1 MLSLPISY
9 QLVIVININID
20 INYQNRLLSISIQ
33 YQLSEHPLINF
44 NININFAIFAYQY
57 FLINALSSSAGNPI
71 SLYYIL
77 QPLTVF
83 GAIGVHLVSVTRLV
97 VPDTDIVQGHPQGH
111 SMEEQSV

>member
-1 MLSLPISY
+1 MTIPDHLTVKL
-9 QLVIVININID
+9 
-20 INYQNRLLSISIQ
+20 
-33 YQLSEHPLINF
+33 EHP
-44 NININFAIFAYQY
+44 
-57 FLINALSSSAGNPI
+57 GNPI